1 MAEVCKRAFVAGR
14 VQGVWFRGS
23 TQEKARA
30 LALVGWVRNLA
41 DGRVEVLVR
50 GPEAAV
56 AELEH
61 WLQRGPPLARVDRLT
76 VSEEPLQ
83 HFSDFTIG

>member
-1 MAEVCKRAFVAGR
+1 MADVCKRAFVEGR

-23 TQEKARA
+23 TQEKARS
-30 LALVGWVRNLA
+30 LELMGWVRNLS
-41 DGRVEVLVR
+41 DGRVEVLMR

-61 WLQRGPPLARVDRLT
+61 WLHRGPPLARVDRLT
-76 VSEEPLQ
+76 VMEEPLQ
-83 HFSDFTIG
+83 CFSGFTIG